1 MNDAITSLQAQFVVE
16 SMSGGSSFDISEYGI
31 VIDLDNDINVFSIQ
45 LQAGQFALMSKKF
58 ILADLAEP
66 NSLAGLVSS
75 AIKQS
80 ISDGIQSGK
89 FKKNQCMKHFL
100 ELKQLD
106 YLSSHV
112 TMLTIHCA
120 LKDVEDINDIPR
132 EIMRKL
138 LSPDSVCLAMGFY
151 VLTICIGNPYYSIKD
166 FNKLFAYSWCE
177 YYHSVM
183 AKLMMIK
190 MTGNNWKSQFIGALF

>member
-1 MNDAITSLQAQFVVE
+1 MKEAITSLQAQFVVE
-16 SMSGGSSFDISEYGI
+16 SMSGGSSFDISEYN
-31 VIDLDNDINVFSIQ
+31 VVLDDDTNVCSIQ
-45 LQAGQFALMSKKF
+45 QQAGQFAFMSKQF
-58 ILADLAEP
+58 ILTDLADP

-75 AIKQS
+75 TIKQS
-80 ISDGIQSGK
+80 ISDGIQCGK

-112 TMLTIHCA
+112 TMLTMHST
-120 LKDVEDINDIPR
+120 LKEVEDINNIPH

-138 LSPDSVCLAMGFY
+138 LTPDSVCLAMGFY
-151 VLTICIGNPYYSIKD
+151 VLTICIGNPYYSIND

-183 AKLMMIK
+183 VKLMMIK
-190 MTGNNWKSQFIGALF
+190 MNGNNWKSQFVGALF

>member
-1 MNDAITSLQAQFVVE
+1 MKEAITSLQAQFVVE
-16 SMSGGSSFDISEYGI
+16 SMSGGSSFNISEYDI
-31 VIDLDNDINVFSIQ
+31 VYDDDINVYSMQ
-45 LQAGQFALMSKKF
+45 QQAGQFALMSKQF
-58 ILADLAEP
+58 ILTDFAEP

-80 ISDGIQSGK
+80 INDGIQSGK
-89 FKKNQCMKHFL
+89 FKNNRCMKHFL

-112 TMLTIHCA
+112 TMLTMHSV
-120 LKDVEDINDIPR
+120 LKDVEDINNIPH

-151 VLTICIGNPYYSIKD
+151 VLTICIGNPYYSIND

-183 AKLMMIK
+183 TKLMMIK
-190 MTGNNWKSQFIGALF
+190 MNGNNRKSQFIGALF